1 MNFFRKA
8 MSQCPPEIL
17 SQVTNYLPGP
27 GKDSSFVDGLAED
40 AGGFLQKFVPDGVDA
55 TEMIQMALNGLD
67 WGSLFTPDTVEDCD
81 GFDPEYFGEEE
92 EEDGEEPPVEGEDED
107 DEAWEGDE
115 ADEADLDPDA
125 EFSDKRFQRRNETY
139 SGNAVEWTAPEAP
152 EFVRDGMSINDIKQ
166 NAIGDCWFLASL
178 SSLASRRERISFVIQ
193 KRRNETANPET
204 GYEFKFYKM
213 GKWVVFKVDK
223 YLPTNI
229 AAIAA
234 DNEHWVPYCE
244 KAYAKRYRTYDAIT
258 GGWGCWGLTD
268 LTGGIAIKTE
278 IHWKARGIHELYAWL
293 YDNQSELL
301 ITSGISGGDGGAG
314 GEVLQENGLYEGHEY
329 SLLKLE
335 VVKTDDGM
343 VVQLLQI
350 RNPWGKGEFNGDWS
364 DYSDKWDTIPAEKRE
379 KLNVQREDGAFWMC
393 YKDWVNMFSSF
404 DVCLL
409 PSQFDEKKRGPR
421 FEDESGLRGKFAD
434 DPKIKLKIVVTQK
447 RNVYIQC
454 LLDCGIAAAKAE
466 QFICINLKDQN
477 EEMVIPRLPNDFKP
491 NTYSNYSHNGYLF
504 NLDVGEYTLVVNSYL
519 LSAGGPSCNPGTRW
533 FVRTVGKGVTL
544 QRM

>member
-1 MNFFRKA
+1 MQTVCINTLYYFFPF
-8 MSQCPPEIL
+8 C
-17 SQVTNYLPGP
+17 
-27 GKDSSFVDGLAED
+27 
-40 AGGFLQKFVPDGVDA
+40 
-55 TEMIQMALNGLD
+55 
-67 WGSLFTPDTVEDCD
+67 
-81 GFDPEYFGEEE
+81 
-92 EEDGEEPPVEGEDED
+92 
-107 DEAWEGDE
+107 
-115 ADEADLDPDA
+115 
-125 EFSDKRFQRRNETY
+125 NEK
-139 SGNAVEWTAPEAP
+139 SNI
-152 EFVRDGMSINDIKQ
+152 FCLI
-166 NAIGDCWFLASL
+166 
-178 SSLASRRERISFVIQ
+178 
-193 KRRNETANPET
+193 
-204 GYEFKFYKM
+204 
-213 GKWVVFKVDK
+213 VDK